1 MRDLNQT
8 LRVLGDP
15 RAIATLSR
23 LHHAADGQNLTLVSR
38 FAGQLHRWL
47 GRRSLHWDRLEPR
60 LADLY
65 LALDPQNGVFCY
77 LLARA
82 LRATRIIEFGT
93 SFGISTIYLAL
104 AVRDNGGG
112 VVIGTEF
119 VPAKAAQARRHIEE
133 AGLSDYVDLR
143 EGDALETL
151 RGQTDPVDLLL
162 NDGFPR
168 SVLPVLQLV
177 APVMRPGAV
186 ALCGNAVLFPADH
199 VDYLAWVRDPK
210 NGFCSSMLP
219 MTLAG
224 EMSVRCGPSL
234 A

>member
-1 MRDLNQT
+1 VKNLEST

-23 LHHAADGQNLTLVSR
+23 LHSAADRQNLTVVAR

-60 LADLY
+60 LSDLF
-65 LALDPQNGVFCY
+65 LALDPQNGVLCY

-82 LRATRIIEFGT
+82 LRATRIVEFGT

-119 VPAKAAQARRHIEE
+119 IPEKAAQARRHLQE
-133 AGLSDYVDLR
+133 AGLADYVDLR

-151 RGQTDPVDLLL
+151 RSETAPVDFLL

-168 SVLPVLQLV
+168 SVLPVLELL
-177 APVMRPGAV
+177 APKLRPGAV
-186 ALCGNAVLFPADH
+186 VLCGNAALFPADH
-199 VDYLAWVRDPK
+199 ADYLAWVRDPK
-210 NGFCSSMLP
+210 NGFCSSRLP
-219 MTLAG
+219 MALAG
-224 EMSVRCGPSL
+224 EMSVRS
-234 A
+234 